1 MDHPGHVTRTLL
13 ISRKNPD
20 LILVSCGSDGNID
33 EASIQESSGTA
44 QIRVFDMRTLPEEGS
59 DYKDE

>member
-1 MDHPGHVTRTLL
+1 MNRASHVTRTLL

-20 LILVSCGSDGNID
+20 YVVVTLGSDGNID

-44 QIRVFDMRTLPEEGS
+44 QIRVFNMQELPEDGS
-59 DYKDE
+59 AYTDE